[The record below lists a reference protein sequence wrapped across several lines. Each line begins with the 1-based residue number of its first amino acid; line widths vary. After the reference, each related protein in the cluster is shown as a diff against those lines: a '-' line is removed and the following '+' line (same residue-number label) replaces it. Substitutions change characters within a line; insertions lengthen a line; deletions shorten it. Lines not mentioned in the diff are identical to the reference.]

1 MDDRR
6 LDVSITVAAPLL
18 AAAGLALAWMLARPT
33 DAPAAKPAAVAL
45 EHCRRAAELLYE
57 VSWAAACMKTTDEST
72 DCTLPDAEA
81 AKVNALLASEEARCM
96 AVETQAVA
104 PR

>member
-1 MDDRR
+1 MDRR
-6 LDVSITVAAPLL
+6 LDVSITVAAPLV
-18 AAAGLALAWMLARPT
+18 AAAGLALAWMLARPA
-33 DAPAAKPAAVAL
+33 DAPTTQPAPVAL

-57 VSWAAACMKTTDEST
+57 VSWAAACMKTKDDST

-96 AVETQAVA
+96 AVETQAAA